1 MSSRRWVVMGGIQKS
16 LRLPEETVKEIE
28 EIAKETGEDFS
39 AAVKDLL
46 EEAIKMRRCPGI
58 VFSSGV
64 TGRRARIAGTGIEV
78 WEIVAQYKSL
88 KRDPEKLSQAF
99 HWLTKAQVKAAL
111 SYYTAYPDEIDD
123 TIKRNE
129 QWTEKTLERR
139 HPALSPSV

>member
-1 MSSRRWVVMGGIQKS
+1 MGGIQKS

-46 EEAIKMRRCPGI
+46 QEAIKMRRCPGI

-88 KRDPEKLSQAF
+88 KRDQEKLSQAF

-111 SYYTAYPDEIDD
+111 GYYAAYPDEIDD
-123 TIKRNE
+123 DPRC
-129 QWTEKTLERR
+129 Q
-139 HPALSPSV
+139 